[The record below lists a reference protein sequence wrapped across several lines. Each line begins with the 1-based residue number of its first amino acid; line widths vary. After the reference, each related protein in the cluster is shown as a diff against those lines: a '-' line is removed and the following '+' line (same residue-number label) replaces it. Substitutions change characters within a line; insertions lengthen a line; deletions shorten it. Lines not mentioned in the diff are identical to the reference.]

1 MTRAQAEEQQILSI
15 LEQYV
20 SSVNARVMLQRSIR
34 EVAGNNAKLEAGDLR
49 RVCDDLCRGLDLF
62 VDGRHREEVRKK
74 LQGLGG
80 VQEARGGARS
90 IAIKAEADISRARV
104 EAREL
109 CEALRA
115 GAFTVQKVTTIV
127 SELARNIV
135 NYTPGGTIELLPQ
148 NGARWTVVVCA
159 TDSGSGIGNIELVFS
174 GRYKSKTG
182 MGKGLLGCKRLAD
195 RFDVSSGARGT
206 FVRAEVDL

>member
-159 TDSGSGIGNIELVFS
+159 TDSGTGIGNIELVFS